1 MAFSS
6 RLVAHALDWAMCAAM
21 YRAQRRHRLNDRSRA
36 ELEKYIA
43 ECEPL
48 QRPEFYSAPGNEDL
62 LRTENDTWLWPSP
75 VRSGYERND
84 LVQVNLFPCE
94 RGWTAPTVI
103 FLHALMSTSDRGYR
117 LWAGR
122 FNERGWN
129 ACFVHLPFHYSRVPP
144 GVQNGELAITA
155 DLVRNGQALRQA
167 VCELR
172 QLIALLRA
180 RGGRDFAVWGTSWGG
195 WIGALLA
202 SVEELRFTA
211 LMEPIVDVHHAI
223 WRSPAAF
230 ALRWQLRRRQIPP
243 DLVARHYHLS
253 SPLHARPAGDAQNV
267 LLVGGTHDRIAP
279 LERVAAL
286 HRAWPGS
293 NLISVPQGHF
303 GYQMMPAAWE
313 WFSERGII

>member
-1 MAFSS
+1 MASS
-6 RLVAHALDWAMCAAM
+6 RLIAHALDWAMCAAM
-21 YRAQRRHRLNDRSRA
+21 YRVQRRHRLHEGSRA
-36 ELEKYIA
+36 ELERYID
-43 ECEPL
+43 ECETM
-48 QRPEFYSAPGNEDL
+48 RRGDFYGASDCGESMRA
-62 LRTENDTWLWPSP
+62 ENGAWRWPSP

-84 LVQVNLFPCE
+84 LVEVTLFPSE

-117 LWAGR
+117 LWASR
-122 FNERGWN
+122 FNARGWN
-129 ACFVHLPFHYSRVPP
+129 ACFIHLPFHYSRVPE
-144 GVQNGELAITA
+144 GFQNGELAITA
-155 DLVRNGQALRQA
+155 NLIRNGEALRQA

-180 RGGRDFAVWGTSWGG
+180 RGGREFAVWGTSWGG

-223 WRSPAAF
+223 WESPAAF
-230 ALRWQLRRRQIPP
+230 ALRRQLRKHEIPP

-253 SPLHARPAGDAQNV
+253 SPLHAPPVGDPQNV
-267 LLVGGTHDRIAP
+267 LMVAGTHDRIAP
-279 LERVAAL
+279 RDRVAAL

-293 NLISVPQGHF
+293 NLIEVPQGHF
-303 GYQMMPAAWE
+303 GYQMMPAAWQ
-313 WFSERGII
+313 WFNERGVI